1 MGRILG
7 FAGVLISA
15 ALVFYLYTK
24 QAQSVASIGGGTTI
38 QAAENMTGVKG
49 DLLSIANAERVFN
62 ATEGRY
68 GSIDDLVT
76 GHYMPPRTDR
86 PPFSYDLQ
94 TTGSGFRVTATR
106 SGPGSPSQMWIDETM
121 EIQSS
126 N

>member
-7 FAGVLISA
+7 FIGVLISA
-15 ALVFYLYTK
+15 GLVFYLYTK
-24 QAQSVASIGGGTTI
+24 QAQSIASIGGGTTI

-62 ATEGRY
+62 ATEGHY

-76 GHYMPPRTDR
+76 GHYMPPRADR

>member
-7 FAGVLISA
+7 FIGVLISA
-15 ALVFYLYTK
+15 GLVFYLYTK
-24 QAQSVASIGGGTTI
+24 QAQSIASIGGGTTI

-62 ATEGRY
+62 ATEGHY

-76 GHYMPPRTDR
+76 GHYMPPRADR

-94 TTGSGFRVTATR
+94 TTGSEFRVTATR

>member
-38 QAAENMTGVKG
+38 QAAEVMTGVKG

-62 ATEGRY
+62 ATEGHY

-76 GHYMPPRTDR
+76 GHYMPPRADR
-86 PPFSYDLQ
+86 PPFSYDVQ
-94 TTGSGFRVTATR
+94 NTANGFRVTATR
-106 SGPGSPSQMWIDETM
+106 SGPGSPTQMWIDETM

>member
-1 MGRILG
+1 
-7 FAGVLISA
+7 
-15 ALVFYLYTK
+15 
-24 QAQSVASIGGGTTI
+24 
-38 QAAENMTGVKG
+38 VKG

>member
-1 MGRILG
+1 MGRIFG

-62 ATEGRY
+62 ATEGHY

-94 TTGSGFRVTATR
+94 TTGTGFRVTATR

>member
-7 FAGVLISA
+7 FVGVLISA
-15 ALVFYLYTK
+15 GLVFYLYTK

-62 ATEGRY
+62 ATEGHY
-68 GSIDDLVT
+68 GSMDDLVT
-76 GHYMPPRTDR
+76 GRYMPPRGDR

-106 SGPGSPSQMWIDETM
+106 SGPGSPSEIWIDETM

>member
-62 ATEGRY
+62 ATEGHY

-76 GHYMPPRTDR
+76 GHYMPPRGDR

>member
-1 MGRILG
+1 MGRIFG

>member
-106 SGPGSPSQMWIDETM
+106 SGPGSPSQMWIYETM